1 MDNLRDDDR
10 DLGQRGDENVAQGG
24 MDKLSGKV
32 EEGWGKLTGDR
43 STEAKGKMR
52 QAGGS
57 MREGLG
63 DAERNL
69 DDMSDREYDR
79 ELDREYNP
87 GSDTGYAREHDPDL

>member
-1 MDNLRDDDR
+1 MDNLRDDDL
-10 DLGQRGDENVAQGG
+10 DLNQHGDENVAKGG

-57 MREGLG
+57 IREGVG
-63 DAERNL
+63 SAERNL
-69 DDMSDREYDR
+69 GDTVDDMRDRDYDRDRENEREREYDS
-79 ELDREYNP
+79 ENP
-87 GSDTGYAREHDPDL
+87 I